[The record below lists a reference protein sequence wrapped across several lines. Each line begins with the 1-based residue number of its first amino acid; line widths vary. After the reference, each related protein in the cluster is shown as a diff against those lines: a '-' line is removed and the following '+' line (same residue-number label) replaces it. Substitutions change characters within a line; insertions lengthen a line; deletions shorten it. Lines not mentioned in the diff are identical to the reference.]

1 MEYKDMT
8 FCPFFRSCA
17 EGKTCPRAMTDQI
30 VSDAN
35 NFGMNVSCFVDRPFC
50 WKRKPKYGERK

>member
-1 MEYKDMT
+1 MT